1 MLCALTVRQL
11 KPGTFE
17 RFAEEFGP
25 QESEGPPTGWVRF
38 DMLRDLADENRVVT
52 FGFFDG
58 TLEELEQSQ
67 VNHGYEDRGG
77 RRRRPGG
84 SQWRLRGGARHE
96 RRVARVAPERSRTVG
111 CCA

>member
-25 QESEGPPTGWVRF
+25 RESEGPPRGWVRF
-38 DMLRDLADENRVVT
+38 DMIRDLADENRVVT

-58 TLEELEQSQ
+58 TLEELERSQ
-67 VNHGYEDRGG
+67 AEGGYEDRRAAVEELVEDVPVNGVFEVV
-77 RRRRPGG
+77 REMTP
-84 SQWRLRGGARHE
+84 A
-96 RRVARVAPERSRTVG
+96 
-111 CCA
+111 